1 MLNRAIVM
9 LILMLILFT
18 VFANQV
24 VYASEL
30 DKIIN
35 DAEDWVSNS
44 NNDIINKQGLK
55 EFSDTLYNSLLLI
68 GMVIAVIV
76 GTIIGIKFMISS
88 VEEKAKIKEILV
100 VYFVGCFVLVGAFSI
115 WKIII
120 FIMR

>member
-1 MLNRAIVM
+1 MLKRAIVI

-24 VYASEL
+24 AYASEL

-35 DAEDWVSNS
+35 DAEDWVSNG
-44 NNDIINKQGLK
+44 NNDIISEQGLK
-55 EFSDTLYNSLLLI
+55 DFSDTLYNSLLLI

-100 VYFVGCFVLVGAFSI
+100 VYFVGCIVLVGAFSI

-120 FIMR
+120 LIMG